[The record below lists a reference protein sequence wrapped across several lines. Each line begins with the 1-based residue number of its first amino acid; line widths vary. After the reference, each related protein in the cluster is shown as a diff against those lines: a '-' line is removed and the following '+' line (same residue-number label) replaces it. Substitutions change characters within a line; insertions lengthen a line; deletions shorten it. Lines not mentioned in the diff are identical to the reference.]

1 MHGRRRR
8 GHTAL
13 WLTGVAAVLV
23 IGGAA
28 VTAGMIRLQR
38 DEPEQP
44 AAPAGTAPPRQPGEI
59 TVDLDPTSGFV
70 ASVRGTDASRQFVT
84 ARNFAP
90 DATGA
95 EVGRYA
101 GEVTAFDPGTFDASG
116 VQQGQLIPI
125 GGHDARFVADYQFA
139 ALSDNGDPLRTPL
152 IGWPDPSG
160 VWLLVYSAD
169 GRADRESLERLATA
183 VTLAPPQQVRTPF
196 RIGQVPTGLAATYVR
211 AVEDE
216 RDGRSGTVGLSTASR
231 QASSAA
237 TYRSAPNGV
246 TVSVSASR
254 ADDAWDAEKV
264 KLTGRVKVGAYQGW
278 YTTGRNPLSRG
289 ATGGTLIVE
298 TATCVVRLSAADRN
312 KITRDDLELIVRGMA
327 IGDCGDPDTWIAPL
341 S

>member
-38 DEPEQP
+38 GEPDAPASPP
-44 AAPAGTAPPRQPGEI
+44 AAGPARQAGQI

-70 ASVRGTDASRQFVT
+70 ASVRGTDANRQFLT
-84 ARNFAP
+84 ARDFAP
-90 DATGA
+90 GTSGA
-95 EVGRYA
+95 EPGRYA
-101 GEVTAFDPGTFDASG
+101 GEVTAYDPGSFEPAG
-116 VQQGQLIPI
+116 IEQGQVIPI
-125 GGHDARFVADYQFA
+125 AGHDARFVADYQFA
-139 ALSDNGDPLRTPL
+139 ALSDNNGPVRTPL
-152 IGWPDPSG
+152 IAWQDPSG
-160 VWLLVYSAD
+160 VWLLVYSVEAT
-169 GRADRESLERLATA
+169 DRESLERLATS
-183 VTLAPPQQVRTPF
+183 VTLAPPQHVRTPF
-196 RIGQVPTGLAATYVR
+196 GIGALPSGLAVTYVR

-216 RDGRSGTVGLSTASR
+216 RDGRSGTVGLSTAGR
-231 QASSAA
+231 QSSTAA
-237 TYRSAPNGV
+237 TYLAAPNGI

-254 ADDAWDAEKV
+254 RDDDWTAEKR
-264 KLTGRVKVGAYQGW
+264 KLDNSIRAGEYDGW
-278 YTTGRNPLSRG
+278 FTTGRNPLSRG

-298 TATCVVRLSAADRN
+298 TATCVVRLSAADRD
-312 KITRDDLELIVRGMA
+312 KVTRDDLVKVVADMA